1 MRKFC
6 IMLVFL
12 LTFLFGCST
21 KSLPEYESYR
31 FSGDFGTEY
40 RRTYT
45 TLSEC
50 DKSIDLGKT
59 DWVVRYSDISY
70 LGEFSKYWIYSPYP
84 DFAGKQEHIMQI
96 FELKNKSNQPFYL
109 QLLHATDYN
118 GGVNTI
124 ESSWYNRYSHYSP
137 MPQMDNFMRMKDDMK
152 PHHGYYYRGM
162 IYKYFDSGELS
173 SIAWHTDKIIC
184 ILHLYSQEYYG
195 FEYDLSDKDDII
207 TKLVDPDRAE
217 RAVEWLTIAVLFPRF
232 RKWLPVILLII
243 GIGTISI
250 VYYIKRKKHLNNIRQ
265 IMAQESSPYARS

>member
-31 FSGDFGTEY
+31 FDGDLGTEY

-70 LGEFSKYWIYSPYP
+70 LGEFSKYWIYSYYP
-84 DFAGKQEHIMQI
+84 DFAGKQEHIVQY
-96 FELKNKSNQPFYL
+96 FEFNNKNDEPYVLN
-109 QLLHATDYN
+109 LLHACDYN
-118 GGVNTI
+118 GLDADLEWRAMLAKCT
-124 ESSWYNRYSHYSP
+124 S
-137 MPQMDNFMRMKDDMK
+137 MPQMDNFMRMSDGMK
-152 PHHGYYYRGM
+152 PHRGYYYRDM
-162 IYKYFDSGELS
+162 IYKYGTSGYLLS
-173 SIAWHTDKIIC
+173 ITWNTGRSICKFQ
-184 ILHLYSQEYYG
+184 LYDQGYYG
-195 FEYDLSDKDDII
+195 FEYDLSDENSIVAQ
-207 TKLVDPDRAE
+207 LVDPARADK
-217 RAVEWLTIAVLFPRF
+217 AVARMTIAVLFPRF

-250 VYYIKRKKHLNNIRQ
+250 VYYIKRKKHLNHIRQ
-265 IMAQESSPYARS
+265 IMAQESSPNAGS